1 MCGIV
6 GVIGRAESVN
16 KSDFERMLD
25 EIRHRGP
32 DGSGIYFHNSIAL
45 GHVRLS
51 IIDVSNRASQPMV
64 SFDENFIITY
74 NGELYNFKEIRKT
87 LESLGYKFRT
97 TSDTEVVL
105 YAYMEWG
112 KECVDRFNGM
122 FAFAILNKKDETV
135 FLARDRYG
143 VKPLYYCENSAGFIF
158 ASEVKAIVKHPS
170 YRPDLDKEALLEY
183 FTFQNFFTNRTLYKN
198 IHLMEPGHRM
208 LVNKDKVVYKE
219 KYWDF
224 NFREPEPSEVLS
236 DEEYKEKFCTLF
248 EQAVERQLVS
258 DVPVG
263 AYLSGGM
270 DSGSITAVAATQIP
284 YIPTF
289 TCGFDMSSIS
299 GLEIRFDERVKAEQ
313 MSYLFKTEHYEM
325 VLKSG
330 DMERSIPT
338 LVNHLEEPRVG
349 QSYPNYYAA
358 RLASKFVKV
367 VLSGAG
373 GDELFGGY
381 PWRYYRTV
389 NSESFDE
396 FIDDYY
402 LFWQRLIPNRTIHKV
417 FSPIWSDV
425 KDVWTKDIFR
435 DVFDPSMVK
444 QVNTPEEY
452 LNLSMYLESKTFLHG
467 LLVVEDKLSMASG
480 LESRVPFL
488 DNDLVDFAM
497 NLPARLK
504 LSNLKEVSKINENED
519 GNKRL
524 KYFMK
529 SNDGKKLM
537 RMAMGKYIPSE
548 VTDREKQGFSAPDAS
563 WFKGDSIE
571 YVKDTICNKNAHIYN
586 FLDYKSVNELVDE
599 HLSGK
604 ENRRLFIWSLLYFE
618 NWINRFL

>member
-236 DEEYKEKFCTLF
+236 DKEYKEKFCTLF